1 MGALGGRGADRGHR
15 RLARP
20 VDRVMSATDAT
31 PNAAGDLGTATER
44 GPAGAVQGAAAAPP
58 FPPIAEY
65 GFISNCHT
73 GALIAPDGAIGW
85 LCVPR
90 FDAPSVL
97 RTLVG
102 PEGGDL
108 SVS

>member
-1 MGALGGRGADRGHR
+1 
-15 RLARP
+15 
-20 VDRVMSATDAT
+20 MSATDAT

-44 GPAGAVQGAAAAPP
+44 GTAVAMQSAAAPSP

-90 FDAPSVL
+90 FDAPSVSA
-97 RTLVG
+97 RCSTG
-102 PEGGDL
+102 RPATSGSGR
-108 SVS
+108 SA